1 MDTQCSGLQLDHP
14 VSRGHKY
21 GSLIHQSGWRE
32 ADYLTLENSSCP
44 ETARYVKI
52 NRRRGCQGWNQ
63 AVAPMMM
70 MMIMMAAAA
79 AATTTATMTTYRN
92 FSSCFLSW
100 FIRRQKRFGAHNL
113 ATLIPK
119 STYMQH
125 THRYSKAGCLLY
137 NESTSS
143 SHIHSFS
150 PELFPLRAAVSL
162 VSTKFSRDI
171 FCLSSKLIA
180 SSLLF
185 QPRRR
190 LKGCELRVVR
200 WLGARG
206 FIRELK
212 GFGVERRV
220 NIIEPDRKIRCY
232 SVAVLLQVQPWEE
245 KLLYTC
251 E

>member
-1 MDTQCSGLQLDHP
+1 MDQP
-14 VSRGHKY
+14 VSRGRKY
-21 GSLIHQSGWRE
+21 EGLIHQSGWRE
-32 ADYLTLENSSCP
+32 VDSLTLENNSCH
-44 ETARYVKI
+44 ETARDAKI
-52 NRRRGCQGWNQ
+52 KRLWGCPSLGLSRLGP
-63 AVAPMMM
+63 VCSTDVMMM
-70 MMIMMAAAA
+70 MMMMMMM
-79 AATTTATMTTYRN
+79 MTYC
-92 FSSCFLSW
+92 SSSSWFLSW
-100 FIRRQKRFGAHNL
+100 LIRRQKRFGVHNL

-119 STYMQH
+119 STYIQH
-125 THRYSKAGCLLY
+125 THHYSNAGCLLY

-143 SHIHSFS
+143 SHIHLFS
-150 PELFPLRAAVSL
+150 LELFPLRAAVSL

-190 LKGCELRVVR
+190 LKGWKLRVVR

-206 FIRELK
+206 FRRELK

-232 SVAVLLQVQPWEE
+232 SVAVLV
-245 KLLYTC
+245 
-251 E
+251 